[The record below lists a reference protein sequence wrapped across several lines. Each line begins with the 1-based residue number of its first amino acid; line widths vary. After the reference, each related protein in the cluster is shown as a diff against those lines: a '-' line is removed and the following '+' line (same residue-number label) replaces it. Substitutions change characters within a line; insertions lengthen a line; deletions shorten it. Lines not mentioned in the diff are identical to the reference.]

1 MTKPSV
7 EYACKVLPLGNAASI
22 AIVVSISLSVMY
34 IGIFTGIPVTVNII
48 LFVGS
53 MFLLLNF
60 LTTYATF
67 TISENKLL
75 RTLNSTN
82 FLTKNAKAKEYEW
95 KDVKAYKNGID
106 KGRYRGEFQ
115 FLEIKF
121 RNGDEWK
128 ITDMYGEGKKDFTLF
143 QQYFIE
149 NVEAFN
155 SEHKIQPP
163 SSAVKKMG
171 TSIPDEG
178 LFIKRRKTFYETI
191 WGKIVTVLLGIFIL
205 FIFLFARPYMN
216 GFSVFKL
223 YFVLI
228 PGFAYMAYRSFV
240 KTEE

>member
-115 FLEIKF
+115 FLEIFAIAPEKF
-121 RNGDEWK
+121 
-128 ITDMYGEGKKDFTLF
+128 
-143 QQYFIE
+143 
-149 NVEAFN
+149 V
-155 SEHKIQPP
+155 
-163 SSAVKKMG
+163 
-171 TSIPDEG
+171 
-178 LFIKRRKTFYETI
+178 
-191 WGKIVTVLLGIFIL
+191 
-205 FIFLFARPYMN
+205 
-216 GFSVFKL
+216 
-223 YFVLI
+223 
-228 PGFAYMAYRSFV
+228 
-240 KTEE
+240 

>member
-7 EYACKVLPLGNAASI
+7 EYACKILPLGNAASI
-22 AIVVSISLSVMY
+22 AIVVTLSLSVMY

-53 MFLLLNF
+53 MFLLLRF

-75 RTLNSTN
+75 RTLNTTN
-82 FLTKNAKAKEYEW
+82 FLTKNATYKEYYW
-95 KDVKAYKNGID
+95 RDVKAYKNGTD

-128 ITDMYGEGKKDFTLF
+128 ITDMYGEGKSDFNMF

-149 NVEAFN
+149 NVEVFN
-155 SEHKIQPP
+155 SEHKIQPSVP
-163 SSAVKKMG
+163 SIKTNV
-171 TSIPDEG
+171 PDEG

-228 PGFAYMAYRSFV
+228 PGFAYMAYRTFV
-240 KTEE
+240 KQ

>member
-1 MTKPSV
+1 M
-7 EYACKVLPLGNAASI
+7 
-22 AIVVSISLSVMY
+22 
-34 IGIFTGIPVTVNII
+34 
-48 LFVGS
+48 
-53 MFLLLNF
+53 
-60 LTTYATF
+60 
-67 TISENKLL
+67 
-75 RTLNSTN
+75 
-82 FLTKNAKAKEYEW
+82 
-95 KDVKAYKNGID
+95 
-106 KGRYRGEFQ
+106 
-115 FLEIKF
+115 EIKF

-128 ITDMYGEGKKDFTLF
+128 VTDMYGEGKKDFTLF

-205 FIFLFARPYMN
+205 FIFLFARQYMN

>member
-7 EYACKVLPLGNAASI
+7 EYACKILPLGNVASI
-22 AIVVSISLSVMY
+22 AIVVGISLTIMY
-34 IGIFTGIPVTVNII
+34 IGIFIGIPVTLNVI

-53 MFLLLNF
+53 MFLMLNF

-67 TISENKLL
+67 TITENKLL

-82 FLTKNAKAKEYEW
+82 FLTKNVKSKEYEW
-95 KDVKAYKNGID
+95 RDVSAYKNGTD

-121 RNGDEWK
+121 RNGEKWK
-128 ITDMYGEGKKDFTLF
+128 ITDMYGEGKSDFKLF
-143 QQYFIE
+143 LQCFSE

-155 SEHKIQPP
+155 NEHKKLPP
-163 SSAVKKMG
+163 AASMNTDVLSM
-171 TSIPDEG
+171 PEQD
-178 LFIKRRKTFYETI
+178 LFIKRNKTFYESI
-191 WGKIVTVLLGIFIL
+191 LGKIITVLLGIFIL
-205 FIFLFARPYMN
+205 LIFLFARPYMN
-216 GFSVFKL
+216 GFSIFKL

-228 PGFAYMAYRSFV
+228 PGFAYMAYRAFI

>member
-155 SEHKIQPP
+155 NEHKIQPP
-163 SSAVKKMG
+163 SLEVRTTVA
-171 TSIPDEG
+171 SIPDEG
-178 LFIKRRKTFYETI
+178 LFIIRRKTFYETI
-191 WGKIVTVLLGIFIL
+191 WGKVITVLLGVFIL

-228 PGFAYMAYRSFV
+228 PGFAYMAYRTFV